1 MKSQY
6 SKSTMRLLYTLL
18 DVLPDLIYMKDAQ
31 SRFLLANQATVRA
44 FGLER
49 PEELIGKTDFDF
61 HPPEL
66 AQQYYA
72 DEQALLQS
80 GEPLINREEQY
91 YDQASGEMGWLLTT
105 KIPFRDSHGKIAGFI
120 GLNRD
125 ITQRKH
131 SEEALQKLTQERT
144 AELDTLRH
152 IIRQIITVAQKLGNT
167 SDAMMRMSTQMAA
180 GATQT
185 SHQVA
190 NISANSQQI
199 NQHINVFSTAI
210 QEFTASIHELTQA
223 ATNVTGMVTNAV
235 ALTNESHAAITN
247 LETHSQEI
255 GKISKI
261 ITTIS
266 QQTKFLA
273 LNANIEAARVG
284 DAGQGFKVVAGEVR
298 NLARETAVAADDIT
312 NKITTV
318 QTSSHETAEAI
329 TELVSIIQQVSE
341 FSQNVAAAV
350 AEQAQTTDTI
360 SGSLTQT
367 TQGSHEITQ
376 AIAEV
381 AEAAGQSAQQA
392 AIIRDEAQ
400 ELASLAE
407 QLRQLVKQFNV
418 ESDL

>member
-1 MKSQY
+1 MKS
-6 SKSTMRLLYTLL
+6 
-18 DVLPDLIYMKDAQ
+18 
-31 SRFLLANQATVRA
+31 
-44 FGLER
+44 
-49 PEELIGKTDFDF
+49 
-61 HPPEL
+61 
-66 AQQYYA
+66 QYYA

-80 GEPLINREEQY
+80 GQPLINHEEPV
-91 YDQASGEMGWLLTT
+91 YDQETGEMRWLLTT
-105 KIPFRDSHGKIAGFI
+105 KIPFRNNHGKIAGFI

-131 SEEALQKLTQERT
+131 SEDALQKLTQERT

-152 IIRQIITVAQKLGNT
+152 VVRQIITVAQKLGDT

-190 NISANSQQI
+190 NISDNSQQI

-210 QEFTASIHELTQA
+210 QEFTASIHELSQA
-223 ATNVTGMVTNAV
+223 VTNVTGMVTNAV
-235 ALTNESHAAITN
+235 TLTNASHAAITN

-284 DAGQGFKVVAGEVR
+284 DAGQGFKVVADEVR

-329 TELVSIIQQVSE
+329 TELVSIIQRVSE

-360 SGSLTQT
+360 SSSITQT

-381 AEAAGQSAQQA
+381 AGAAGQSAQQA
-392 AIIRDEAQ
+392 AIIQDEAQ

-407 QLRQLVKQFNV
+407 QLRQLVTQFNV